1 MPVNNLRIGWL
12 VTLAVV
18 GCAVLSSA
26 GRASGVE
33 MSGAGRWMTQP
44 VMGQPALTSVFG
56 LAEQAQVFGLTMARH
71 RLSGLTFA
79 GQGSQL
85 SLLSDHYAGVD
96 SRLFHPSG
104 DRPVD
109 YQGGAIRYSG
119 ALAYVD
125 LGGARITGS
134 GVGDRRSWYGRISTN
149 MFSSSLFR
157 IEREDGVAAY
167 AAYICAKM
175 RDTTLTVRQIE
186 AGSAYDRQVNLTLPF
201 TFSVYPQAKLEL
213 EFHRGRSLRF
223 SGSNSERVMLTLRGS
238 FGRSPQ
244 LALAAGLE
252 DGSGDGVRDVA
263 VLGAVAVAVAL
274 IASSGDADTDTVSR
288 WSGQHDAAWNVLND
302 INPTSVSENIE
313 YGSWVYRNT
322 DATFSA
328 LSPVRGT
335 VNSVNIGSPTQVPSG
350 TVATASYHTHGGDDP
365 LYDSENFS
373 PTDLITDNLWKV
385 DGYLGTPLGAFKIHN
400 YVTGEVSRL
409 GTIAN

>member
-1 MPVNNLRIGWL
+1 MPVNDLRIGWL

-18 GCAVLSSA
+18 GCVLLGSA
-26 GRASGVE
+26 GRAAGDE
-33 MSGAGRWMTQP
+33 MSGAGWWVTQP
-44 VMGQPALTSVFG
+44 VLGQRALTSVFG
-56 LAEQAQVFGLTMARH
+56 LADQAQQFGLTMAR
-71 RLSGLTFA
+71 RRFSGLTFA
-79 GQGSQL
+79 GRGSHLPSL
-85 SLLSDHYAGVD
+85 SEHYAGVD

-104 DRPVD
+104 DLCVD

-125 LGGARITGS
+125 LGGARISSS
-134 GVGDRRSWYGRISTN
+134 GVGDRHSWYGRISMD

-167 AAYICAKM
+167 AADIRAKM
-175 RDTTLTVRQIE
+175 GDTTLTVRQIE

-201 TFSVYPQAKLEL
+201 AFSVYPQAKLEL

-238 FGRSPQ
+238 LGRSPQ
-244 LALAAGLE
+244 LALVAGLE
-252 DGSGDGVRDVA
+252 DGSSDGVRDLA
-263 VLGAVAVAVAL
+263 LLGAAAVAVAL

-288 WSGQHDAAWNVLND
+288 WSRQQDAAWNVLNN

-322 DATFSA
+322 DSTFSA

-335 VNSVNIGSPTQVPSG
+335 VNSVNIGSPNQVPSG
-350 TVATASYHTHGGDDP
+350 TVATASYHTHGGDNP
-365 LYDSENFS
+365 LFDSENFS

-385 DGYLGTPLGAFKIHN
+385 DGYLGTPLGAFKFHN

>member
-12 VTLAVV
+12 VALAVV
-18 GCAVLSSA
+18 GCAVLSFS
-26 GRASGVE
+26 GRAVGDELSK
-33 MSGAGRWMTQP
+33 MGRWVTYP
-44 VMGQPALTSVFG
+44 VVGQGAATSVLG
-56 LAEQAQVFGLTMARH
+56 LSEPAQVFGLAMAR
-71 RLSGLTFA
+71 RRFSGLTFA
-79 GQGSQL
+79 GQGSHL
-85 SLLSDHYAGVD
+85 SVLSGHYAGVD

-109 YQGGAIRYSG
+109 YQGGAIRYSV

-125 LGGARITGS
+125 LGGVRITSS
-134 GVGDRRSWYGRISTN
+134 GVGDRHSWYGGISTDV
-149 MFSSSLFR
+149 FSSSLFR

-167 AAYICAKM
+167 AADICAKM

-186 AGSAYDRQVNLTLPF
+186 ARSAYDRQVNLTLPF
-201 TFSVYPQAKLEL
+201 TFRIYPQAKLEL
-213 EFHRGRSLRF
+213 EFHQGRSQRF
-223 SGSNSERVMLTLRGS
+223 SGSNSERLMLTLRGR

-244 LALAAGLE
+244 LALAAGQERGL
-252 DGSGDGVRDVA
+252 GDGVRDVA
-263 VLGAVAVAVAL
+263 VLGATAVAVAL
-274 IASSGDADTDTVSR
+274 IASSGDADTDSISR
-288 WSGQHDAAWNVLND
+288 WSRQHDAAWNVLND
-302 INPTSVSENIE
+302 INPTSVSENVE
-313 YGSWVYRNT
+313 YGSWVYRNA

-335 VNSVNIGSPTQVPSG
+335 VNSVNIGSPNQVPSG

-385 DGYLGTPLGAFKIHN
+385 DGYLGTPSGAFKFHN
-400 YVTGEVSRL
+400 YVSGEVSRL